1 MIRVLL
7 CDDHALMREGVKA
20 LLVREPDIEVVGEAS
35 DGLAAIRE
43 AERLKPDVILMDVAM
58 PGLGGLEATLEL
70 RTRLPSARILVL
82 TQYDDREYVHRF
94 LRAGAAG
101 YLLKKAVGGE
111 LLTAIRAVASGQSF
125 LYPPIAAQVLEDY
138 VLQKTRGD
146 GDARPGEDPYE
157 RLTAREKQVLKLIAE
172 GNTSRKIGE
181 LLCISVKTVM
191 GHRTNLMEKLD
202 VHNQTELV
210 RFAVAKGLIR
220 VD

>member
-1 MIRVLL
+1 MADDNHINTRVAMGYLERAGHRV
-7 CDDHALMREGVKA
+7 DTAANGVEA
-20 LLVREPDIEVVGEAS
+20 VSAVRARPYDVV
-35 DGLAAIRE
+35 
-43 AERLKPDVILMDVAM
+43 LMDVAM

-101 YLLKKAVGGE
+101 YLLKKAVGVE

-138 VLQKTRGD
+138 VLQKSRGD
-146 GDARPGEDPYE
+146 GDAKPGEDPYE

-172 GNTSRKIGE
+172 GNTSRRIGE